1 MRGGPIKRGACGTLA
16 RRIAA
21 CGQHFGMAPAFAQF
35 GQQAFGL
42 QGGSVGGAHPL
53 TALAQ
58 LDESLIIASASA
70 RLPQGLATLI
80 EHPGRI
86 RLWWV
91 HLGWAAWAMLFV
103 TGFWWAEFE
112 LSRVADW
119 TVIKFLFL
127 LLYSS
132 LYFLVCTILFP
143 VGPPDEA
150 GFQHYFISQRYWF
163 FGFIAGIA
171 LLDIGDTLLKGA
183 AHLAALG
190 AGYVIYIAGLIA
202 IAAAGVIC
210 RSARGHA
217 LILMLAL
224 LLQIAWLIHGYYRL
238 V

>member
-1 MRGGPIKRGACGTLA
+1 MVSAAAPDPALVHDLFFHVRIVIGVVLGLA
-16 RRIAA
+16 I
-21 CGQHFGMAPAFAQF
+21 
-35 GQQAFGL
+35 
-42 QGGSVGGAHPL
+42 
-53 TALAQ
+53 
-58 LDESLIIASASA
+58 A
-70 RLPQGLATLI
+70 RLLQGLATLI

-150 GFQHYFISQRYWF
+150 GFQHYFISRRYWF

-217 LILMLAL
+217 VILMLAL